1 MLYQWLGFTH
11 LTSTLKSHLQYKVLC
26 QFLLLPT
33 FLFVWWSGSLL
44 YLRRASGTEWKSLGV
59 ISCEGIILYQTQR
72 LLKVCAPPSPPK
84 QVVTTPT
91 KSHLLFYYHLHLW
104 VHVKIVKLVCFADL
118 FLQQGVTI
126 LSHHESYSHRP
137 AQGVPNLWRKGF
149 AFLIAFLFLLQDVGD
164 KLYTCTE
171 AA

>member
-1 MLYQWLGFTH
+1 MLYQQLGFTQ
-11 LTSTLKSHLQYKVLC
+11 LTSTLKSHLQCKVLC

-33 FLFVWWSGSLL
+33 FLFAWWSGSLL
-44 YLRRASGTEWKSLGV
+44 YLRRASGTERKSLGV
-59 ISCEGIILYQTQR
+59 ISCEGIILYQTQH
-72 LLKVCAPPSPPK
+72 LVKVCPPSSSQTSGYDPNKVPP
-84 QVVTTPT
+84 
-91 KSHLLFYYHLHLW
+91 LLCYYYLHLW

-137 AQGVPNLWRKGF
+137 AQGVPNLWRDTK
-149 AFLIAFLFLLQDVGD
+149 LIAFSFFLQAVSD
-164 KLYTCTE
+164 KLCTCTE